1 MTFSHLDKAVIHSTA
16 SELDGIE
23 VVIIG
28 VAVEDAVAT
37 HYIIQRTEGKLFS
50 NGYSA
55 IQLTEHCLCKPFLYR
70 SY

>member
-1 MTFSHLDKAVIHSTA
+1 MTFSHLDKAVIHSTNQ
-16 SELDGIE
+16 ETDGVE

-28 VAVEDAVAT
+28 IGSIDAMAH
-37 HYIIQRTEGKLFS
+37 HYIIQRTDGKLFP